1 MQGSELGPSF
11 PGQKVLLW
19 RSLLD
24 TCERIIDIIN
34 RMVPRYEEGDTR
46 PLFNYKCG
54 VRKANMCFISNY
66 KLKKKFNKGA
76 KEGSGSFPSMKIL

>member
-1 MQGSELGPSF
+1 
-11 PGQKVLLW
+11 
-19 RSLLD
+19 
-24 TCERIIDIIN
+24 
-34 RMVPRYEEGDTR
+34 MVPRYEEGDTR